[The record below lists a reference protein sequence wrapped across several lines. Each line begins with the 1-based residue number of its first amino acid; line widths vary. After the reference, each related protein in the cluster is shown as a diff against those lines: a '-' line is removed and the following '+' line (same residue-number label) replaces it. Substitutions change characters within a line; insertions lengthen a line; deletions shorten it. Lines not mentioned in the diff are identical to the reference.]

1 MTWSELND
9 WLALYD
15 VDPWGE
21 RRADM
26 RSAVNA
32 LQSNGCKEVEVLWPY
47 IGSADS
53 DDISV
58 EDEAEIIAI
67 IQQERQALIEA
78 KQHATVG
85 TTQSETDRVS

>member
-15 VDPWGE
+15 VDPWCE

-32 LQSNGCKEVEVLWPY
+32 LLSSGCKEVELLWPY
-47 IGSADS
+47 VASADS

-67 IQQERQALIEA
+67 IQRERQAQSES
-78 KQHATVG
+78 QHATAG
-85 TTQSETDRVS
+85 TTQPETNRLS